1 MRAGTGTALRVARL
15 AMKLDPVVN
24 SGLPRL
30 GTFSNCGERSL
41 LSKGR
46 GVAFN
51 LPSISLKPATEMD
64 GRVPKGNVL
73 QGPSLRDSPAALFSA
88 RTPWSLYVSLEDLR
102 KKI

>member
-1 MRAGTGTALRVARL
+1 MRAGGAGTALRVARL
-15 AMKLDPVVN
+15 AMKLDPRVVI
-24 SGLPRL
+24 SVL
-30 GTFSNCGERSL
+30 GGWVRFPPPSTSRR
-41 LSKGR
+41 R